1 MIPNKHD
8 TDKHVNLRSV
18 IICEFQG
25 TKVFFQKVLNQIGQ
39 KNVIDKVRYISID
52 IFDKRPFIGEEIT
65 TTFNEKEKAKY

>member
-39 KNVIDKVRYISID
+39 KKCDW
-52 IFDKRPFIGEEIT
+52 
-65 TTFNEKEKAKY
+65 